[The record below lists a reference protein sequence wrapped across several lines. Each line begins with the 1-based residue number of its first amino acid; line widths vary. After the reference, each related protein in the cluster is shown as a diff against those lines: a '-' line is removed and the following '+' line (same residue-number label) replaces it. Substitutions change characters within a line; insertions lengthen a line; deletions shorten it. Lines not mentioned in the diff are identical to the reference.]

1 MREAGAFWAPVGS
14 RIGQAGVGHFR
25 RIVRLNPY
33 LKLWTVTREEAGP
46 DANRGSS

>member
-1 MREAGAFWAPVGS
+1 MREAGAVLAPAVSPATNGCRGTLS
-14 RIGQAGVGHFR
+14 PHCAV
-25 RIVRLNPY
+25 NPY